1 MAKTK
6 VTFRK
11 LDGSVIALFPD
22 DVSHGGEFVAS
33 YEHYG
38 QHGDASV
45 EGIIEWERAEP
56 EEYADLLAELER
68 VGYDLEVV
76 E

>member
-1 MAKTK
+1 MERTK

-11 LDGSVIALFPD
+11 LDGDIIALFPD
-22 DVSHGGEFVAS
+22 EVSHGGVAVRS
-33 YEHYG
+33 LEVYG
-38 QHGDASV
+38 DCNV
-45 EGIIEWERAEP
+45 PEITDWYRVEP
-56 EEYADLLAELER
+56 EEYADLLTELER